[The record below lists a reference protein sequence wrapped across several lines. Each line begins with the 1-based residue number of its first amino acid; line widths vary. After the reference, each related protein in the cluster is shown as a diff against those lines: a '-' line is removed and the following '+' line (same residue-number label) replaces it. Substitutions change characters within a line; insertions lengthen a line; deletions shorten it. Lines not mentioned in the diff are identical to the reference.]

1 MEERAFAARIGVGGL
16 LIIGGLMLGLLAPT
30 SAMAIGYQASADTY
44 ATSENPSS
52 THGDED
58 KLKAGYADT
67 GKRQR
72 AYMKFPLPNGGPAC
86 QVESPAVLNLSYIT
100 PPPWGED
107 FRIGVPDAAWSEAT
121 LNWNNKPDPASGSE
135 ITPAWNFP
143 GVAIADVTPVI
154 QYLYD
159 HGIPSRGLVMR
170 STSTDT
176 FDAVK
181 FWSSDYAFA
190 NGFPYVN
197 VQLDC
202 S

>member
-1 MEERAFAARIGVGGL
+1 MDERLVTARTGVGASLVLGALLVGL
-16 LIIGGLMLGLLAPT
+16 LVPA
-30 SAMAIGYQASADTY
+30 SASAIGYQASADTY
-44 ATSENPSS
+44 ATSENPAS

-58 KLKAGYADT
+58 KLKAGYADV

-72 AYMKFPLPNGGPAC
+72 AYMRFPLPNGGPAC
-86 QVESPAVLNLSYIT
+86 HVEWPALLNLSYIT
-100 PPPWGED
+100 PAPWGDD
-107 FRIGVPDAAWSEAT
+107 FRIGVPDAPWSQDT
-121 LNWNNKPDPASGSE
+121 LSWNNKPDPASGSE
-135 ITPAWNFP
+135 ISPNWNFN
-143 GVAIADVTPVI
+143 GVAYADITPVI